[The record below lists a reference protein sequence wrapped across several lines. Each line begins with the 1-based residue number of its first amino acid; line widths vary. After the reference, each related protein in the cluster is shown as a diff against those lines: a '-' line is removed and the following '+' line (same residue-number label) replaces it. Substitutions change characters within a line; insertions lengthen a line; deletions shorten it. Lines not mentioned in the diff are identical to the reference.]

1 MLRLARLNPDDPAAG
16 DLIAQSDAYMGA
28 LYPAESNHLESVPAL
43 RAANVHFFGA
53 YEGERLVACG
63 AIKHLQD
70 DGEYA
75 EIKRVFV
82 IPECRGR
89 GYSKVIMSALEDYAL
104 DLGITCLRLETGIHQ
119 PEALSLYERLGY
131 VKRDPFGSYRPDP
144 LSLFMEKTIRRC

>member
-1 MLRLARLNPDDPAAG
+1 MLRISRLNPDDPAAV
-16 DLIAQSDAYMGA
+16 DLIAQSDAYMTA

-43 RAANVHFFGA
+43 RAVNVHFFGG

-63 AIKHLQD
+63 AIKHLRD

-89 GYSKVIMSALEDYAL
+89 GYSKAIMTALEEHAEG
-104 DLGITCLRLETGIHQ
+104 LGIGCLRLETGIYQ
-119 PEALSLYERLGY
+119 PEALSLYRRLGY
-131 VKRDPFGSYRPDP
+131 VERSPFGSYRIDP
-144 LSLFMEKTIRRC
+144 LSLFMEKTIWR